1 VSGSRENY
9 TNNGH
14 WISARAGG
22 LRAFVAATLVA
33 GTDFGKALMSWQRGF
48 VIRPRLWHTL
58 RHCALGAFS
67 LRMRIALLSQSY
79 PPMISGAALA
89 AQQLAA
95 GLSARGHAVMVIAAS
110 HDGRASVHRDARLH
124 VVRLASRRNP
134 FRAAQRVM
142 LWPRP
147 ALARELRAFRPDL
160 LHLHDYSSAGLAGL
174 RAAQMLNLPAA
185 LTLHLLPASVSAYT
199 PPVPG
204 LRRMVEAGLW
214 AYCEWLGRQCRAVAA
229 PSRASADIIRERIR
243 TQPAILPN
251 GVDLTKF
258 TPQASSPGEAS
269 TLRAKYG
276 LHPDLPVIL
285 HVGRVDVEKRVDVIV
300 RMAAMVMR
308 RVPAQLLLVGDGTQ
322 RARLIR
328 LSERL
333 RIREHCCFTGF
344 VPADGDLPALYRLA
358 SVFVIASEVE
368 TQGLAGLEAAASGA
382 PLVAVRAASLPEL
395 VEDGVNGY
403 LVEPGDTTAMAE
415 RVSALLQNP
424 ERARAMGGAASV
436 TAEKYSLDETVAAH
450 ERFYE
455 SIFNVH

>member
-1 VSGSRENY
+1 
-9 TNNGH
+9 
-14 WISARAGG
+14 
-22 LRAFVAATLVA
+22 
-33 GTDFGKALMSWQRGF
+33 
-48 VIRPRLWHTL
+48 
-58 RHCALGAFS
+58 
-67 LRMRIALLSQSY
+67 
-79 PPMISGAALA
+79 
-89 AQQLAA
+89 
-95 GLSARGHAVMVIAAS
+95 
-110 HDGRASVHRDARLH
+110 
-124 VVRLASRRNP
+124 
-134 FRAAQRVM
+134 
-142 LWPRP
+142 
-147 ALARELRAFRPDL
+147 
-160 LHLHDYSSAGLAGL
+160 
-174 RAAQMLNLPAA
+174 
-185 LTLHLLPASVSAYT
+185 
-199 PPVPG
+199 
-204 LRRMVEAGLW
+204 
-214 AYCEWLGRQCRAVAA
+214 
-229 PSRASADIIRERIR
+229 
-243 TQPAILPN
+243 
-251 GVDLTKF
+251 
-258 TPQASSPGEAS
+258 
-269 TLRAKYG
+269 
-276 LHPDLPVIL
+276 
-285 HVGRVDVEKRVDVIV
+285 
-300 RMAAMVMR
+300 MAAMVMR